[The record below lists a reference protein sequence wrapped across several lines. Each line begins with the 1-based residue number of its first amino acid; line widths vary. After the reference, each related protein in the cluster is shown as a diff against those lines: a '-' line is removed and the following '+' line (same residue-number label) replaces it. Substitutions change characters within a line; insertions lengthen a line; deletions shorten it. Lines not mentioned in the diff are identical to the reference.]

1 MAIRVV
7 LADDH
12 RMFREGLRRVLEESG
27 QVEVVGE
34 AENGLEAVER
44 AAEVRPDAVVM
55 DVGMALMNGV
65 EATSQIA
72 RKKYSRV
79 VVLSIYED
87 ETTVTQALRAGA
99 LGYVVKSSAGRELID
114 ALQAVL
120 KGQVFLSP
128 SLPQALR
135 DTVINHRRGPRSGA
149 GPLAA
154 LTRRQRQILQLLAEG
169 HTNKEIA
176 GLLGLAAETVKSHRK
191 GLMSALGVRGVAS
204 LTQIALQ
211 YGLVRR
217 PERPVPPPEEG
228 VRS

>member
-34 AENGLEAVER
+34 AANGLEAIER
-44 AAEVRPDAVVM
+44 AAELRPDVVIM
-55 DVGMALMNGV
+55 DVGMAIMNGV

-72 RKKYSRV
+72 RKKFARV

-87 ETTVTQALRAGA
+87 ESTIGQALRAGA

-114 ALQAVL
+114 CLHVVL
-120 KGQVFLSP
+120 KGEVFLSP
-128 SLPQALR
+128 SLPPALR
-135 DTVINHRRGPRSGA
+135 DAVANHPRGPKAGA

-154 LTRRQRQILQLLAEG
+154 LTRRQRQVLQLLAEG

-176 GLLGLAAETVKSHRK
+176 DLLGLSPETVKSHRK
-191 GLMSALGVRGVAS
+191 TLMSALGVRGVAH
-204 LTQIALQ
+204 LTQLALAH
-211 YGLVRR
+211 GLVRR
-217 PERPVPPPEEG
+217 PQRPPPPPA
-228 VRS
+228 S